1 MKYAQEGER
10 NIEKSLF
17 VDMSEANQTRF
28 KDVLER
34 YRYQVTIDKKET
46 KQEIYKINKLI
57 RNKIVKITKS
67 YN

>member
-1 MKYAQEGER
+1 
-10 NIEKSLF
+10 L
-17 VDMSEANQTRF
+17 DMSEANQTRF